1 MGTTTPTMRTFILLA
16 LVLTIAVQLAEQQ
29 PRRRRRGVAAD
40 LDQQVQERS
49 EVTEVEKSQDAENEM
64 DRRWSPRGVAAEDEM
79 DRSHHG
85 RHRRPRVADEDEMDR
100 RRRRRG
106 VAAED
111 EMDRRAHHRRH
122 RRRD

>member
-29 PRRRRRGVAAD
+29 PRRWRRGVAAD
-40 LDQQVQERS
+40 LDQQFQERS
-49 EVTEVEKSQDAENEM
+49 EVTEVEKSQEAEN
-64 DRRWSPRGVAAEDEM
+64 
-79 DRSHHG
+79 
-85 RHRRPRVADEDEMDR
+85 EMDR

-111 EMDRRAHHRRH
+111 EMDRAHHRRQRRRGVAAEDEMDRAHHRR
-122 RRRD
+122 RRRRHHG